1 MERNLVIELIHTL
14 VEGFDAGVRF
24 ELLEQRLASMTKGE
38 LSEAL
43 LECGVIPERFMHD
56 SSEEK
61 LWAKYG
67 DILLAKALTALNIP
81 AEVLRTRG
89 DSADVFG
96 KTADYTLVGDAK
108 AFRLSRTAKNQKD
121 FKVNALNAW
130 RRTNTFACLVAP
142 LYQYPSRQSQVY
154 SQAISQNVLLLSYV
168 HLRFLMDHA
177 PVLALENLWGIPK
190 TLSFTDQAADYWHAI
205 EQRVLDLTGQS
216 TTILATYKQAEVD
229 RNRAIGEAEIHYLEQ
244 VIQGYQH
251 LSQQEA
257 VQRLIKAE
265 KLDNRLATIR
275 RAVKQDI
282 VVWTDL

>member
-1 MERNLVIELIHTL
+1 MERHLVIELIHTL

-24 ELLEQRLASMTKGE
+24 ELLEQRLASTTKPE

-43 LECGVIPERFMHD
+43 LECGVIPERFAHD

-67 DILLAKALTALNIP
+67 DILLAKALTALHVP
-81 AEVLRTRG
+81 ADVLRTRG

-142 LYQYPSRQSQVY
+142 LYQYPSRRSQIY
-154 SQAISQNVLLLSYV
+154 MQAMTQNVVLLSYV
-168 HLRFLMDHA
+168 HLRFMLDYLPDVSLASLWNA
-177 PVLALENLWGIPK
+177 PR
-190 TLSFTDQAADYWHAI
+190 TLPPSGHAADYWHAI
-205 EQRVLDLTGQS
+205 ERVVLDLTGQS
-216 TTILATYKQAEVD
+216 TTTLATYKQAEVE
-229 RNRAIGEAEIHYLEQ
+229 RNRTIGETEIHYLEQ
-244 VIQGYQH
+244 VIQHYQH

-265 KLDNRLATIR
+265 KLESRLETIR
-275 RAVKQDI
+275 RTVKQDI
-282 VVWTDL
+282 IVWTDS